1 MIYKNLNTRIQDKID
16 NIIKIR
22 HKQQFKNSLL
32 INLLA
37 YHVKNNIDFIK
48 SYLIY

>member
-1 MIYKNLNTRIQDKID
+1 MIYKNLNNSIQDKID
-16 NIIKIR
+16 NIIKTR

-32 INLLA
+32 MDLLA
-37 YHVKNNIDFIK
+37 YHVKNNMDFIK